1 MIYHVLPEVEPF
13 SEFAGGALSRW
24 VAHTVRSDDARII
37 CPWADE
43 SWVFDS
49 KRVLPMTGMRWYGKF
64 LRHRDFC
71 LRISYRV
78 HVLKWLM
85 RSVVRRLK
93 DGDVLYIHNRPE
105 YVLALPAAGK
115 RRTNYKVVLHMHND
129 HLVNLTASEKSRLNP
144 DLTVFNS
151 EFLEQ
156 QGRRLVRTLENTA
169 VLYNGADESC
179 FYPPLFT
186 KETLPVT
193 ILFVGRLIEEKGVHV
208 LVEAMRLLQQ
218 QGFSAVARIVGSVGF
233 GDDRSSAYLE
243 RLRATAPT
251 NVKFIHYTAGKA
263 LADEFRGA
271 AIFCCPSLW
280 DEPFGMVNVEAMAS
294 GLPVVATDAGGIP
307 EIFAEGGGLLVQRDS
322 IEALATALQRLIL
335 EPGLRRHLARE
346 GFANY
351 QKRFRW
357 SVISAGYRA
366 LMSRLQAEPM
376 SRKPSRML
384 PPMDRLQVVPAAIHH
399 A

>member
-37 CPWADE
+37 CPWADD
-43 SWVFDS
+43 SWIFDR
-49 KRVLPMTGMRWYGKF
+49 KRLLPMTGMRWYGKF
-64 LRHRDFC
+64 LKHRDFC

-78 HVLKWLM
+78 RVLRWLM
-85 RSVVRRLK
+85 KSVVERLK

-105 YVLALPAAGK
+105 YVLALPPAEK
-115 RRTNYKVVLHMHND
+115 RKTHYKVVLHMHND
-129 HLVNLTASEKSRLNP
+129 HLANLTAAEKARLSP

-156 QGRRLVRTLENTA
+156 QGRRLVKNLENTA
-169 VLYNGADESC
+169 VLYNGADENC
-179 FYPPLFT
+179 FYPPLSA

-193 ILFVGRLIEEKGVHV
+193 VLFVGRLIPEKGVHI

-218 QGFSAVARIVGSVGF
+218 QGSSAVARIVGSVGF
-233 GDDRSSAYLE
+233 GDDRSSEYLE
-243 RLRATAPT
+243 RLRLHAPS
-251 NVKFIHYTAGKA
+251 NVKFIQYTAGKA

-280 DEPFGMVNVEAMAS
+280 EEPFGMVNVEAMAS

-307 EIFAEGGGLLVQRDS
+307 EIFAEGGGLLVPRDS

-335 EPGLRRHLARE
+335 EPSLRRHLARE

-357 SVISAGYRA
+357 SMISAGYRA
-366 LMSRLQAEPM
+366 LMSRLQSE
-376 SRKPSRML
+376 SVTSKPSVMHPAL
-384 PPMDRLQVVPAAIHH
+384 DRLKVVPAMHRA
-399 A
+399 

>member
-13 SEFAGGALSRW
+13 SEYAGGALSRW

-37 CPWADE
+37 CPWADD

-49 KRVLPMTGMRWYGKF
+49 KRLLPMTGMRLYGKF
-64 LRHRDFC
+64 LKHRDFC
-71 LRISYRV
+71 LRISHRV
-78 HVLKWLM
+78 RVLKWLM
-85 RSVVRRLK
+85 SSVVRRLK

-105 YVLALPAAGK
+105 YVLALPDVAK
-115 RRTNYKVVLHMHND
+115 RKTKYKVVLHMHND
-129 HLVNLTASEKSRLNP
+129 HLVNLTASEKARLHP

-151 EFLEQ
+151 EFLAQ
-156 QGRRLVRTLENTA
+156 QGRRVVGNLEDTA

-179 FYPPLFT
+179 FYPPLYAND
-186 KETLPVT
+186 TLPVT
-193 ILFVGRLIEEKGVHV
+193 VLYVGRLIPEKGVHV

-233 GDDRSSAYLE
+233 GDDRGSAYLE
-243 RLRATAPT
+243 RLQATAPT
-251 NVKFIHYTAGKA
+251 NVKFIPYTAGKA
-263 LADEFRGA
+263 LADEFREA

-280 DEPFGMVNVEAMAS
+280 EEPFGMVNVEAMAS

-307 EIFAEGGGLLVQRDS
+307 EIFAEGGGLLVPRDS

-335 EPGLRRHLARE
+335 EPALRRHLARE

-366 LMSRLQAEPM
+366 LMSRLQEEPM
-376 SRKPSRML
+376 SRSPSVMQPAR
-384 PPMDRLQVVPAAIHH
+384 DRLQVVPAAMHRV
-399 A
+399 